1 MHNCYLQM
9 SEQFEDWLSWRRA
22 GEWHRHHLEEGQ
34 EDPTLGPGQDVAGQG
49 GCGGGGGPAVASLL
63 SSLEERLMWD

>member
-1 MHNCYLQM
+1 M
-9 SEQFEDWLSWRRA
+9 SEQFENWLSWRRA

-49 GCGGGGGPAVASLL
+49 GCGGGED
-63 SSLEERLMWD
+63 LELPVF